1 MSLYLVTGGAG
12 FIGSHIVEALVRAG
26 RRVRV
31 LDNLSTGRRENL
43 ANVIDSIELV
53 IGDVR
58 HLDQVRPAMSGVDY
72 VLHEAALVSV
82 PQSMADP
89 QNTHAV
95 NVDGTLNVLIAAREA
110 AAKRVVLA
118 SSCSVYGDN
127 DSLPLKET
135 CKPRPLSPYAA
146 SKLIGET
153 YCQTFFAAYDLPI
166 VCLRYFNIFGARQN
180 PKGDYAAVIP
190 RFVERMKM
198 GQPPLI
204 YGDGQ
209 QTRDFVYVADV
220 VHANLAACEAPQ
232 AAGQVFNVASGRRVS
247 LLQLVDALNTLLG
260 TQFTP
265 EFKEERKGDI
275 RHSGGDGSQ
284 AADLLRLGVATSLTE
299 GLRQLLA

>member
-118 SSCSVYGDN
+118 TLALFMVTMM
-127 DSLPLKET
+127 T
-135 CKPRPLSPYAA
+135 CHSRRPVNLGPFHLTLHLS
-146 SKLIGET
+146 
-153 YCQTFFAAYDLPI
+153 
-166 VCLRYFNIFGARQN
+166 
-180 PKGDYAAVIP
+180 
-190 RFVERMKM
+190 
-198 GQPPLI
+198 
-204 YGDGQ
+204 
-209 QTRDFVYVADV
+209 
-220 VHANLAACEAPQ
+220 
-232 AAGQVFNVASGRRVS
+232 
-247 LLQLVDALNTLLG
+247 
-260 TQFTP
+260 
-265 EFKEERKGDI
+265 
-275 RHSGGDGSQ
+275 
-284 AADLLRLGVATSLTE
+284 
-299 GLRQLLA
+299 